1 MLALATLEHDEEADH
16 LVPSRQV
23 ALFQKPRR
31 RPLRGLTRDAREL
44 KATVHGDRF
53 MSTLPFAFVRKPLA
67 TAYAVV
73 HLVVALRKQERY
85 VTAYDERG
93 GEMLLDAAFRVQ
105 SILIAMLTTLDDA
118 EFASLILPPRGDTS
132 LLDATISADC
142 KMLLA
147 FPRIQ
152 RLLQEDWA
160 LVLPHHVQHFASS
173 QWYGEDAAAAAVANA
188 AGPSSEED
196 RATRDEL
203 LKVVER
209 RVSQRSS
216 YGVLV
221 PRLAFAVLHNLA
233 LLACEAVWPPM
244 GAKVDVQ
251 IIAAKEARKRVAA
264 RNPEPLDFDADG
276 VKTFVLDGVVVS
288 RAMASRSAEDQ
299 IAKRDL
305 WVHKMVEVKEDE
317 ARMEEFRYPLFQPL
331 GTFIIHL
338 ASRIISPH
346 CSLALPVGDEPF
358 WYLVWLGWALQNW
371 VIQLR
376 AVTKPVV
383 ARHRVQCARARS
395 DDLRA
400 DRPRD
405 AL

>member
-1 MLALATLEHDEEADH
+1 MIARAMRNYSAAAVLALATLEHDEEADH

-118 EFASLILPPRGDTS
+118 EFASHSTSEGRHVAPRRHHLRG
-132 LLDATISADC
+132 LQDAVGIPAYPAAAARGLGARPSA
-142 KMLLA
+142 
-147 FPRIQ
+147 PRA
-152 RLLQEDWA
+152 A
-160 LVLPHHVQHFASS
+160 LCLS

-203 LKVVER
+203 LKVER

-244 GAKVDVQ
+244 GARSTFRSSL
-251 IIAAKEARKRVAA
+251 RKRPQCSASPRA
-264 RNPEPLDFDADG
+264 TRSHLTLTPME
-276 VKTFVLDGVVVS
+276 S
-288 RAMASRSAEDQ
+288 RR
-299 IAKRDL
+299 L
-305 WVHKMVEVKEDE
+305 
-317 ARMEEFRYPLFQPL
+317 
-331 GTFIIHL
+331 
-338 ASRIISPH
+338 
-346 CSLALPVGDEPF
+346 
-358 WYLVWLGWALQNW
+358 YLTA
-371 VIQLR
+371 
-376 AVTKPVV
+376 
-383 ARHRVQCARARS
+383 
-395 DDLRA
+395 
-400 DRPRD
+400 
-405 AL
+405 